1 MRNPRILVSQGDR
14 EFESLS
20 PTTLLLII
28 RGLCRMSVTK
38 RQTDECFAVAQ
49 ETVLFLL
56 FSPPFSLVIIIE
68 RKGADHVTVGNFFS
82 EVVHMPL
89 FDLFYSFEQW
99 WKLLS
104 RAKEMVANNSALG
117 K

>member
-1 MRNPRILVSQGDR
+1 MRNPRILVSKGDH

-28 RGLCRMSVTK
+28 RGPCRMSATK
-38 RQTDECFAVAQ
+38 RQMDECFAVAQ
-49 ETVLFLL
+49 ESVVLLL
-56 FSPPFSLVIIIE
+56 FSPSFSLVIIIE
-68 RKGADHVTVGNFFS
+68 RKGADHVTAGNFFY
-82 EVVHMPL
+82 EVVHMSL

-99 WKLLS
+99 WTLLS
-104 RAKEMVANNSALG
+104 GAKAMFANNSALG